1 MCAEKPDLFWFRPFW
16 RNALQILLVI
26 PEAFPTE
33 FSWKNLN
40 RTAVIVEI
48 KWNSV
53 KQKSFKA
60 FAKRV

>member
-40 RTAVIVEI
+40 RTAVILDGFVTPDFSI
-48 KWNSV
+48 
-53 KQKSFKA
+53 
-60 FAKRV
+60 